1 MKRAITVAALWA
13 ASSAYGDALHATRE
27 QPLVEISHTVDI
39 TLADGVATY
48 KVRRVFANSGKQA
61 EEARLMIDLPFGA
74 AATGLRIK
82 AHSTWYDAEL
92 MERQHAAALYQE
104 LTGLGAYKAKDP
116 ALLQWMW
123 ADKLSLQVFPVMPG
137 GASTVE
143 YTLTVPTRY
152 ENGRYWLSYPRISTA
167 GSGEG
172 DREGTTH
179 VLVTPVVT
187 VHADGAMIDGHAAKR
202 DTPVMLTPPVHHEWE
217 DDPAASFVAS
227 ELVVP
232 ANSHTTGAFSKA
244 KVTVDIRHT
253 YKSDLR
259 VELMTPA
266 GTKVPI
272 HDGTGGGGNDIR
284 GTFEVALPEATHG
297 NGTWRLV
304 VSDHAALDTGTLD
317 AWSLQL
323 GGETRAA
330 KDLPIFIPDAPE
342 SAADAGVAPISIAAS
357 HIDTWQARLG
367 KVVASSEHAFG
378 RLEVDV
384 APELR
389 PLPKRAQVVLVVD
402 ASYSQ
407 GRPGIDAQLA
417 IARAYLSHIPDA
429 DVEVVAYRRRAERV
443 FGSFVRAKDFD
454 AALAKHPIA
463 LGNGSALDDGERL
476 AGELLAT
483 RSGPRRVVMTTDEL
497 LRTSLTDPAAGLAAM
512 PADAIVHV
520 VHPILDDDDQVSLT
534 RIDTDPLAPLAT
546 KHHGIF
552 SELRGLPMK
561 KAQALASTVLELVRP
576 TRIDHLT
583 ITGLDVKD
591 TEQLGE
597 GAGIRVMLLDKTAP
611 DKVTL
616 AGELWSDPV
625 RKEVSVA
632 PAFSVKSAAFVFGEG
647 GFDDLSADEQMKVA
661 MMGRAVSPVTSYV
674 AFEPGTRPSNVGFD
688 DGTIG
693 AGRYGTI
700 GHGSG
705 TGSGYGMV
713 RHKPDL
719 AGLVDTSA
727 CERKLHPA
735 DGWHV
740 VLDVE
745 TTRDEIVDV
754 TGATDAMATCV
765 AEAVWATRLTA
776 EFDLDRESFHL
787 DFH

>member
-27 QPLVEISHTVDI
+27 QPLVEVSHTVDV

-48 KVRRVFANSGKQA
+48 RVRRVFANSGKQA

-92 MERQHAAALYQE
+92 MEREKAAALYHE
-104 LTGLGAYKAKDP
+104 LTGLGAYKPKDP

-152 ENGRYWLSYPRISTA
+152 ENGRYWLSYPRVSTA

-179 VLVTPVVT
+179 VLATPVVT
-187 VHADGAMIDGHAAKR
+187 VHADGAMIDGHAARR
-202 DTPVMLTPPVHHEWE
+202 DTPVMLTPPVHHDWE
-217 DDPAASFVAS
+217 DDPSASFVAS
-227 ELVVP
+227 SLAVP
-232 ANSHTTGAFSKA
+232 ATSHTTGVFTTA
-244 KVTVDIRHT
+244 KVAIDIRHT

-266 GTKVPI
+266 GLKIPI
-272 HDGTGGGGNDIR
+272 HEGTGGGGNDIR
-284 GTFEVALPEATHG
+284 GTFDVKLPGGTHG
-297 NGTWRLV
+297 DGTWRLV

-342 SAADAGVAPISIAAS
+342 SAADAGVAPISIAAPP
-357 HIDTWQARLG
+357 IDTWQARLG

-378 RLEVDV
+378 RLEIDV
-384 APELR
+384 APQLR

-407 GRPGIDAQLA
+407 GAAGLDAQLA
-417 IARAYLSHIPDA
+417 LARAYLSHIPDA
-429 DVEVVAYRRRAERV
+429 EVEVVAYRRRAQRV
-443 FGSFVRAKDFD
+443 FGAFVRAKDFD

-463 LGNGSALDDGERL
+463 LGNGSALDDGEKL
-476 AGELLAT
+476 AGELLAG
-483 RSGPRRVVMTTDEL
+483 RPGPRRVVMTTDEL
-497 LRTSLTDPAAGLAAM
+497 LRTSLGDPARGLAAM

-520 VHPILDDDDQVSLT
+520 VHPILDDDDQLSLT
-534 RIDTDPLAPLAT
+534 RVDTDPLAPLAT

-552 SELRGLPMK
+552 SELRGLPAK
-561 KAQALASTVLELVRP
+561 KTPALAAAVLELVRP
-576 TRIDHLT
+576 TRIDRLT
-583 ITGLDVKD
+583 ITGLEVKD
-591 TEQLGE
+591 TEQLPE
-597 GAGIRVMLLDKTAP
+597 GAGIRVMVLDKTAP
-611 DKVTL
+611 EKVTL
-616 AGELWSDPV
+616 TGELWSDPV
-625 RKEVSVA
+625 RKDVA
-632 PAFSVKSAAFVFGEG
+632 VGGAFSTQSAAFVFGEG
-647 GFDDLSADEQMKVA
+647 GFDELSPAEQMKVA

-674 AFEPGTRPSNVGFD
+674 AFEPGTRPSTVGLDEGAF
-688 DGTIG
+688 GSGRMGSIGRG
-693 AGRYGTI
+693 AGYGAAI
-700 GHGSG
+700 G
-705 TGSGYGMV
+705 TT

-719 AGLVDTSA
+719 ASLVDISA
-727 CERKLHPA
+727 CERAAPA
-735 DGWHV
+735 GWHV
-740 VLDVE
+740 ALDVE
-745 TTRDEIVDV
+745 TTKDEIVDV
-754 TGATDAMATCV
+754 EGARDATSACI
-765 AEAVWATRLTA
+765 AEAVWATRLTSA
-776 EFDLDRESFHL
+776 FDLERESFHL